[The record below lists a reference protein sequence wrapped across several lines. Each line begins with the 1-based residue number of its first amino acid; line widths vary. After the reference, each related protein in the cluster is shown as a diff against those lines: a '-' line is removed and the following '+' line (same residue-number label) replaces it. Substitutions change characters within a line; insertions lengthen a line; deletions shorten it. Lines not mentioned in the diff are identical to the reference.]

1 MATDPSASGAPGNSD
16 SATVAPVA
24 VTSAALGYRRH
35 PSRQRWWWWAVMGV
49 IVVAAIVIGAGSAPK
64 TGNSDERLFSIAARL
79 KCLQCVG
86 ESVASSQSSYA
97 VQFREEIRKQ
107 MRQGGTDD
115 EILNFFADS
124 YGQEV
129 LLTPPSSGI
138 GGLVWVVPVVVA
150 AGAVLLLVG
159 TFRRWRAERED
170 VHASA
175 EDVALVAHALG
186 GSANDDLVGVAS
198 TEGPSTA
205 SDEGQ
210 GRGDA
215 NTSGPDEQVGR

>member
-1 MATDPSASGAPGNSD
+1 MGSD
-16 SATVAPVA
+16 SATSAPLSSA
-24 VTSAALGYRRH
+24 EVTAAPRRRH
-35 PSRQRWWWWAVMGV
+35 GSRQRWWWWAVMGV
-49 IVVAAIVIGAGSAPK
+49 IVVVAIVLGAGSAPK
-64 TGNSDERLFSIAARL
+64 TGDSDERLFSIAARL

-97 VQFREEIRKQ
+97 VQFRDEIRKQ

-138 GGLVWVVPVVVA
+138 GGLVWVVPVVVV
-150 AGAVLLLVG
+150 AGAVLVLAG

-170 VHASA
+170 LHAS
-175 EDVALVAHALG
+175 DDDIALVVRALS
-186 GSANDDLVGVAS
+186 GSADPDAAGDQAAGDPAAGGPLQQAGEEPGAEAPTGAS
-198 TEGPSTA
+198 G
-205 SDEGQ
+205 
-210 GRGDA
+210 
-215 NTSGPDEQVGR
+215 EQAGS